1 MIWLPFSTFHVYFEA
16 EKPEVLPRR
25 LFSTFRGAFGR
36 ALKRLSCVARRVKT
50 CLECP
55 LSQECAYGYLFETPR
70 PPHADRLRKYPFV
83 GHPFAFAPPFPY
95 EGRNPLQVRMT
106 LVGGALR
113 FFPHV
118 VLALEALA
126 RNGLGRRRVRL
137 RLVSVEEEGTG
148 RELYREG
155 TIRNPEPIPPPK
167 REDLPIPENLTVR
180 FFTPAALRFS
190 RKIIGP
196 EALEFH
202 ILVRNLLRR
211 ISMLSYFHAGT
222 PLEVD
227 FKGLIARAEKVKTV
241 SRELSWVRF
250 TRRSARTG
258 EVYPLEGFVG
268 EAGFSGDFE
277 PFAEILRL
285 GTYVQV
291 GRNISFG
298 FGSYGLYT
306 LKRI

>member
-16 EKPEVLPRR
+16 EEPEALPIR

-36 ALKRLSCVARRVKT
+36 ALKRLSCVARRHKT

-55 LSQECAYGYLFETPR
+55 LSQDCAYGYLFETPR

-95 EGRNPLQVRMT
+95 ERRNPLRVRMT
-106 LVGGALR
+106 LMGKALR

-126 RNGLGRRRVRL
+126 KNGLGRRRVRL
-137 RLVSVEEEGTG
+137 RLVSVEEDTG
-148 RELYREG
+148 KVLYREG
-155 TIRNPEPIPPPK
+155 KLRNPESIPPPK
-167 REDLPIPENLTVR
+167 KEDLSIPENLTVK
-180 FFTPAALRFS
+180 FLTPAALRFS
-190 RKIIGP
+190 RKIVRP
-196 EALEFH
+196 EDLEFH
-202 ILVRNLLRR
+202 IFVRNLLRR

-222 PLEVD
+222 PLELD
-227 FKGLIARAEKVKTV
+227 FKGLIARAERIKTV
-241 SRELSWVRF
+241 NRELSWVRF
-250 TRRSARTG
+250 RRRSARTG

-268 EAGFSGDFE
+268 EVEFTGDFG
-277 PFAEILRL
+277 PFSELLRL

-291 GRNISFG
+291 GRHTSFG
-298 FGSYGLYT
+298 FGCYEF
-306 LKRI
+306 RP